1 MDFRSLNVK
10 DFMDNY
16 GGMDILKKYVPQIAK
31 PLMIRPFYKKTCGE
45 VFDLCMSK
53 KLVTEEQAQKVI
65 DAVEAL

>member
-10 DFMDNY
+10 EFIENH
-16 GGMDILKKYVPQIAK
+16 GGMDILKANCPQIAK

-53 KLVTEEQAQKVI
+53 KLVTPEQAAAVVA
-65 DAVEAL
+65 AVEAM